1 MPVAELPIATV
12 VLLVLG
18 WITKAPVP
26 VILLAKLRASVV
38 MVKLLLPAA
47 IVLAVVMLGAL
58 STTLPVKLMA
68 SL

>member
-26 VILLAKLRASVV
+26 VILLPKLRASVV
-38 MVKLLLPAA
+38 MVRLLLPAA

-58 STTLPVKLMA
+58 SITLPVKLMA